1 MSNNPSLLWAVQASQ
16 SVSLCLKENFVWI
29 TDYSGHFKKSLTT
42 QYYSPEYVI
51 NITTN
56 NCGTHVEEKLQIH
69 VILLEGNEISK
80 VIRYYMMTNCFF
92 FFFFFFLV
100 DQRKAFSLISSWDHC
115 QRSSPSGISNT
126 QQAGFEPVQHLS
138 SEFRPE

>member
-56 NCGTHVEEKLQIH
+56 NCGTHVEEKLPIH
-69 VILLEGNEISK
+69 VILLEGTEISK

-92 FFFFFFLV
+92 FFFFF
-100 DQRKAFSLISSWDHC
+100 
-115 QRSSPSGISNT
+115 G
-126 QQAGFEPVQHLS
+126 
-138 SEFRPE
+138 